1 MSHLHLLKNITKVSQ
16 YSFNIKLNKY
26 IYTSLAELVQR
37 LPSKQMI
44 IGSSPVRCV
53 KNNYI
58 LFSFTLF
65 L

>member
-53 KNNYI
+53 KK
-58 LFSFTLF
+58 
-65 L
+65 